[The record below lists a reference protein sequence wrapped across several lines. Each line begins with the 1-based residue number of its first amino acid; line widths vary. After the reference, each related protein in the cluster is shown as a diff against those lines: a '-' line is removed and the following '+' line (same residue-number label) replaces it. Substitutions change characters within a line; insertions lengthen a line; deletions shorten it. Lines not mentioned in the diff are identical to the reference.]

1 MKKWKVEF
9 TGQHFDCNSYDSARS
24 GAGALLG
31 AGVGGFPRTPSEPP
45 PPVPPVQPKARTR
58 RKT

>member
-24 GAGALLG
+24 RVRDLLD
-31 AGVGGFPRTPSEPP
+31 AGVWWFTLTTFEPP